1 MCLAQKTAR
10 KFTTASEFLTSHYQ
24 RNTLSAPANTGIE
37 LAQRASFARVAL
49 YSSTHKPAMSNA
61 DPVEIEK
68 FSQLA
73 HKWWDPQSEFKP
85 LHEINPLRLNYI
97 DRHASLADKTV
108 LDVGCGGGIL
118 SESMAGKNAS
128 VTGIDL
134 SDKALQVA
142 RLHLLESGRQVNYR
156 KIAVEDMAVECPG
169 SFDIVTCLEMLE
181 HVPDPASVI
190 SSCAKLVK
198 PGGWVFFS
206 TLNRNP
212 KSYLFAIIGAEY
224 VLNMLPRGTHDYAK
238 FLKPSELS
246 QYCRNA
252 NLNVSDLTG
261 MSYNP
266 INKIYSLGHD
276 TSVNYMIAC
285 RRD

>member
-1 MCLAQKTAR
+1 
-10 KFTTASEFLTSHYQ
+10 
-24 RNTLSAPANTGIE
+24 
-37 LAQRASFARVAL
+37 
-49 YSSTHKPAMSNA
+49 MSNA

-97 DRHASLADKTV
+97 DRFADLAGKTV

-118 SESMAGKNAS
+118 SESMAGLKAN

-142 RLHLLESGRQVNYR
+142 KLHLLESGKQVAYR
-156 KIAVEDMAVECPG
+156 KIAVEAMAAEQPG
-169 SFDIVTCLEMLE
+169 QFDVVTCMEMLE

-190 SSCAKLVK
+190 AACAKLVK

-212 KSYLFAIIGAEY
+212 KSYLFAILGAEY

-238 FLKPSELS
+238 FIKPSELAQS
-246 QYCRNA
+246 CRHA
-252 NLNVSDLTG
+252 GLNVTDLIG
-261 MSYNP
+261 LSYNP
-266 INKIYSLGHD
+266 LSKIYALGKD
-276 TSVNYMIAC
+276 TDINYMVAC
-285 RRD
+285 RRE